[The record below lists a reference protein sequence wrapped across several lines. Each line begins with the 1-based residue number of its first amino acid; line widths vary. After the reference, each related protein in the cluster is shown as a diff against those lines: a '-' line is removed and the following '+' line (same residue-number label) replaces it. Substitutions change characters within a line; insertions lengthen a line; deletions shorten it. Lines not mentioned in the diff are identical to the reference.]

1 MKKSL
6 LHNIGIMAC
15 VAMIISCFLPWTY
28 YPVVNETFTGFH
40 VVRFATGNFYG
51 KAGYAIVALTLI
63 IFMLMLIPKIW
74 AKRLNL
80 FVAALLVAYTIR
92 TFIIFTAGL
101 VAGDVV
107 KKPGIYAIIACS
119 LLIMI
124 GTLFPN
130 QPVVSTKK
138 N

>member
-6 LHNIGIMAC
+6 LHTIGLLAC
-15 VAMIISCFLPWTY
+15 IAMVIACFLPWTY
-28 YPVVNETFTGFH
+28 YPVINETFTGFH

-51 KAGYAIVALTLI
+51 KAGYAIVALTAI
-63 IFMLMLIPKIW
+63 IFVLMLIPKIW
-74 AKRLNL
+74 AKRMNL

-107 KKPGIYAIIACS
+107 KKPGIYAIILFS
-119 LLIMI
+119 ILIMI

-130 QPVVSTKK
+130 QPVVTTKK

>member
-1 MKKSL
+1 MKTSL
-6 LHNIGIMAC
+6 LHNVGIVAC
-15 VAMIISCFLPWTY
+15 IAMIISCFLPWTY
-28 YPVVNETFTGFH
+28 YPVINETFTGFH

-51 KAGYAIVALTLI
+51 KAGYPIVALTLI

-74 AKRLNL
+74 AKRVNL
-80 FVAALLVAYTIR
+80 FVAALLVAYTVR

-107 KKPGIYAIIACS
+107 KKPGIYAIIFFGI
-119 LLIMI
+119 LIFV

-130 QPVVSTKK
+130 QPVVLDKK
-138 N
+138 K